1 MPCGVF
7 GEEGVGKGA
16 LESSC
21 QELFLSGA
29 GSESKSGE
37 ESWGGWNGAEVFLA
51 G

>member
-1 MPCGVF
+1 MPCGGF

-37 ESWGGWNGAEVFLA
+37 ESLGGVERC
-51 G
+51 

>member
-7 GEEGVGKGA
+7 EEGGVGKVA

-29 GSESKSGE
+29 RSGSKSGE
-37 ESWGGWNGAEVFLA
+37 ESWGVLDSAEVFLA